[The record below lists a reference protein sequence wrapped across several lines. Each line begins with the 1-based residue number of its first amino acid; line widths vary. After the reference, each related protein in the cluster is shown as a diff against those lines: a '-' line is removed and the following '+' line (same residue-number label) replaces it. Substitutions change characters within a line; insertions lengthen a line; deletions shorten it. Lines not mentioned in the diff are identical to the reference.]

1 MPENQIINIL
11 GPKVHAIELHANK
24 KNQICKVVSNVKYI
38 SICTMCLLFIFTG
51 SSDKEQLTYVLPRIK
66 DLKEVMEANLSI
78 KPILRVFTGDNP
90 ARQFESGQRR
100 GGKYSTIHSVL
111 DRTVGFYPPNIT
123 ISSVVIILNP

>member
-1 MPENQIINIL
+1 MRDAHYEMPENQIINFL

-24 KNQICKVVSNVKYI
+24 KNQICKVASNVKYI

-90 ARQFESGQRR
+90 ARQFESGQQR
-100 GGKYSTIHSVL
+100 
-111 DRTVGFYPPNIT
+111 
-123 ISSVVIILNP
+123 